1 MSTPPLVAAFYEQ
14 IWNCG
19 KVEAAR
25 ELLSEAFVFRGSLGA
40 EVQGRAGF
48 VATVGAVRSALADYR
63 CEILEC
69 VSEGNRA
76 FAQMRFSGRHVGV
89 FRATHPPANLCT
101 GWGRHCSSSQGHELP
116 NFGSLA
122 TWPVSTPCCRPT
134 KGHEPRMQPTAVAR
148 HGLMS
153 RIRRPRLM
161 RGRCASRVAGDNES
175 TSSSRPQSR
184 AARPRGTV

>member
-1 MSTPPLVAAFYEQ
+1 MSTPPVVAAFYQQ

-25 ELLSEAFVFRGSLGA
+25 ELVSEAFVFRGSLGA

-48 VATVGAVRSALADYR
+48 VAYVGAVRSALADYR

-89 FRATHPPANLCT
+89 FRGCAPTGKSVHWLGAALFQFEGLRIAQLWVLGDLASLDALLQAN
-101 GWGRHCSSSQGHELP
+101 Q
-116 NFGSLA
+116 
-122 TWPVSTPCCRPT
+122 
-134 KGHEPRMQPTAVAR
+134 
-148 HGLMS
+148 
-153 RIRRPRLM
+153 
-161 RGRCASRVAGDNES
+161 
-175 TSSSRPQSR
+175 
-184 AARPRGTV
+184 AA